1 LLKNNDNTSFF
12 FENNQDRGDTRSGLL
27 QQNLRLF
34 SDRNLNK
41 TLLLSET
48 IRFMETKVFLPA
60 QGQTNPYISDVG
72 K

>member
-1 LLKNNDNTSFF
+1 
-12 FENNQDRGDTRSGLL
+12 L

-48 IRFMETKVFLPA
+48 IRFMETKVFLRCRKMMVI
-60 QGQTNPYISDVG
+60 IS
-72 K
+72 